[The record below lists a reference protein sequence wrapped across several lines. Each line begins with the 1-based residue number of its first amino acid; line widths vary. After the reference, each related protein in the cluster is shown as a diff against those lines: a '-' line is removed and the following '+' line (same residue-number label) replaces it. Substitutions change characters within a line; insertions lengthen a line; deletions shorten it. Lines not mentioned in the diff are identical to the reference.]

1 MSRNFELL
9 SQLGRMQDL
18 VQPEHERMDFPQEQ
32 PQVVPPAA
40 VAEEDNV
47 PATPALEVSGVV
59 RDEID
64 KLVQNLFL
72 SPQGSRRVVF
82 SGTESGCGSTW
93 TCAHAADALA
103 QARGSVCV
111 VDCNLR
117 SPGLHEQFGTPNHH
131 GLSDA
136 LMGSGPIREYLHR
149 LSRNLWLLSCGSSAE
164 AGHKLL
170 ATDRMRSRLAELR
183 GAFDYVLI
191 DAAPMNVSNDAVIL
205 GGLSDGVVL
214 MLKAHSSRRET
225 ARKAVQELQAANVR
239 TLGAVLNERTFPIP
253 EKLYKRL

>member
-1 MSRNFELL
+1 MQEL
-9 SQLGRMQDL
+9 
-18 VQPEHERMDFPQEQ
+18 VHPENERMELPQER
-32 PQVVPPAA
+32 PQEVPVAA
-40 VAEEDNV
+40 VAEEEAF
-47 PATPALEVSGVV
+47 PSTSLLQLSGMV

-64 KLVQNLFL
+64 KLVQSLFL

-82 SGTESGCGSTW
+82 SGAESGCGSTW

-103 QARGSVCV
+103 QARGTVCV

-117 SPGLHEQFGTPNHH
+117 SPALHEQFGMPNHH

-136 LMGSGPIREYLHR
+136 LTGSGPIREYVHR
-149 LSRNLWLLSCGSSAE
+149 LSRNLWLLSCGSAAE

-191 DAAPMNVSNDAVIL
+191 DAAPMNVSNDAIIL

-214 MLKAHSSRRET
+214 MLKAHASRREN

-239 TLGAVLNERTFPIP
+239 ALGAVLNQRTFPIP
-253 EKLYKRL
+253 EKLYTRL